1 MWIIVNTLIGS
12 FKGLFE
18 TVQKSRFDEFDTV
31 GDHVTVVSDVKK
43 WPLSARIMR
52 SLFGDSKNREGDQ
65 QDLMLNLIKAG
76 LPFVSP
82 AHYYGSQAIYS
93 LMFGVGILVILLI
106 MSSIFNIPLLF
117 IFVLSLVG
125 GYFGAIQPDAEVKSG
140 IKRRREEMVL
150 DLTNQ
155 LQRFITALESTGNA
169 IEALR
174 DVAQTAHDP
183 VVDEETRK
191 KAATESEALSK
202 EYQSLLAMTL
212 QGMGGNLFAEIINR
226 IAVLVGQGRPI
237 SEAVGD
243 VRVLY
248 PEAIEMDSFFN
259 ILISAEKGVALKERL
274 EDLSDQLY
282 VDLDS
287 TSRERAA
294 KAEQMVTVAGF
305 VALLPLF
312 VIIGAPMITMAFQ
325 LFR

>member
-1 MWIIVNTLIGS
+1 
-12 FKGLFE
+12 
-18 TVQKSRFDEFDTV
+18 
-31 GDHVTVVSDVKK
+31 
-43 WPLSARIMR
+43 
-52 SLFGDSKNREGDQ
+52 
-65 QDLMLNLIKAG
+65 MLNLIKAG

-212 QGMGGNLFAEIINR
+212 QGMGGNLFAEIINH